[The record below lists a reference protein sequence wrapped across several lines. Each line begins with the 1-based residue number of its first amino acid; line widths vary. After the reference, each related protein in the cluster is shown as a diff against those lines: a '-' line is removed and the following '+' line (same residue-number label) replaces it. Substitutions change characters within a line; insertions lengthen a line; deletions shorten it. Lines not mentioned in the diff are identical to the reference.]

1 MSGRAWRL
9 LLLAGL
15 AASLGEFDGATL
27 TLALPAISADFRAPL
42 GELSNLG
49 SLLVLG
55 SLLSIPLAAL
65 ADRRGRTR
73 IVALGVLGFSLAD
86 LASAFATGIP
96 MLAACRFVAVAFEAL
111 VATVAPVLAVEEVPD
126 QHRALGVAGLTFIAA
141 AGGGLTT
148 ILYPF
153 LAPHWRLLY
162 LSGAA
167 GVPFSVLV
175 WVALP
180 ESRTWT
186 AAADHA
192 ERPLRVLLEPL
203 WRGRLLLLGAFS
215 LLAVV
220 TYEAVSFFGVLY
232 ASRSLHQAPATIS
245 AILVASGLVGAGGF
259 LAGGWLSDRY
269 GRRRLGVAFLVATAV
284 FSGVSF
290 AGTLPA
296 FAAGLVLSALA
307 VGVAGPMTAAW
318 FSELFPTRARAT
330 SQSLALGA
338 GSVGA
343 VLGLQLVA
351 LLSPLHGLG
360 WALVA
365 SCLGLGLG
373 ALLLLGFP
381 ETRGQ
386 ALPT

>member
-1 MSGRAWRL
+1 LSPRAWRL

-15 AASLGEFDGATL
+15 AAFLGEFDGATL
-27 TLALPAISADFRAPL
+27 PLALPAISADFKAPL

-55 SLLSIPLAAL
+55 GLVSIPLAVL
-65 ADRRGRTR
+65 ADRTGRTR
-73 IVALGVLGFSLAD
+73 LVAVGVLGFSLAD

-96 MLAACRFVAVAFEAL
+96 MLAGLRFVAVAFEAL
-111 VATVAPVLAVEEVPD
+111 VATIAPVLAVEEVPD

-162 LSGAA
+162 ISGAV
-167 GVPFSVLV
+167 GVPIAVLI
-175 WVALP
+175 WFGLP
-180 ESRTWT
+180 ESRTWS
-186 AAADHA
+186 AAGHT
-192 ERPLRVLLEPL
+192 ERPLRVLLEPR

-215 LLAVV
+215 LLAVI
-220 TYEAVSFFGVLY
+220 TFEASSFYGVLF
-232 ASRSLHQAPATIS
+232 ASRSLHLQPPAIS
-245 AILVASGLVGAGGF
+245 AILVVSGLVGAAGF
-259 LAGGWLSDRY
+259 LAGGWLSDRF
-269 GRRRLGVAFLVATAV
+269 GRRRLAVALLIATAL
-284 FSGVSF
+284 FSALAF
-290 AGTLPA
+290 AGSLPA
-296 FAAGLVLSALA
+296 YAVGFTAAALA
-307 VGVAGPMTAAW
+307 VGVAGPMEAAW

-338 GSVGA
+338 GSIGA
-343 VLGLQLVA
+343 VASLQLVA
-351 LLSPLHGLG
+351 FLAPGYGLG
-360 WALVA
+360 PALVA
-365 SCLGLGLG
+365 SALGLLLG

-386 ALPT
+386 PLPD

>member
-1 MSGRAWRL
+1 MSARAWRL

-15 AASLGEFDGATL
+15 AAFLGEFDSATL
-27 TLALPAISADFRAPL
+27 PLALPAISAEFKAPL
-42 GELSNLG
+42 FELSNLG
-49 SLLVLG
+49 SLLILG
-55 SLLSIPLAAL
+55 GLLSLPMAAI

-73 IVALGVLGFSLAD
+73 MVALGVLGFSLAD

-111 VATVAPVLAVEEVPD
+111 VATIAPVIAVEEVPD
-126 QHRALGVAGLTFIAA
+126 QHRALGVAGLTFLAA

-167 GVPFSVLV
+167 GVPISVLV
-175 WVALP
+175 WFALP

-186 AAADHA
+186 AAQHS
-192 ERPLRVLLEPL
+192 EQPLRVLLEPR
-203 WRGRLLLLGAFS
+203 WRGRLLLLAAFS

-220 TYEAVSFFGVLY
+220 TYEASFFYGVLF
-232 ASRSLHQAPATIS
+232 ASRSLHLRPPAIS
-245 AILVASGLVGAGGF
+245 AILVVSGLVGAAGF

-269 GRRRLGVAFLVATAV
+269 GRRRLAVAFLIATAL
-284 FSGVSF
+284 FSGLAF
-290 AGTLPA
+290 AGSLPA
-296 FAAGLVLSALA
+296 YAAGFTAAALLL
-307 VGVAGPMTAAW
+307 GLAGPMEAAW

-343 VLGLQLVA
+343 VAGLQLVA
-351 LLSPLHGLG
+351 LLAPHFGLG
-360 WALVA
+360 PALVA
-365 SCLGLGLG
+365 ASLGLLLG

-381 ETRGQ
+381 ETKGQ
-386 ALPT
+386 PLPT